1 MICIDSADLENPY
14 SSMPIVKRFPNGEK
28 KYMIPEIPA
37 EGILDITMMYE
48 DDSEFF
54 DLLCIV
60 DSIRRNNPNVEFVL
74 NLPYVPYSRMDR
86 IESKADSFSSKSFAN
101 FVNNLIKPKGIKCL
115 DAHSDVSLAVFDAPV
130 TNHVPQIDM
139 VKKNFS
145 HTDTL
150 LVFPDATAV
159 KRYKKLFPEYQSVSV
174 NKERD
179 FQTGKIISSTL
190 VKNNNISDEFLWNV
204 KNVVIVDD
212 ICSKGGT
219 FLLASQLIKE
229 NIGHENYTINL
240 VVAHC
245 EATIFEGELFKENS
259 PFNGK
264 VYCTDSM
271 PKLIKAINAAKGTNP
286 AAANRIIVTNL

>member
-54 DLLCIV
+54 DLLCII
-60 DSIRRNNPNVEFVL
+60 DSIRRNRPDIEFVL
-74 NLPYVPYSRMDR
+74 NLPYIPYSRMDR
-86 IESKADSFSSKSFAN
+86 VENKSDSFSLKSFAN
-101 FVNNLIKPKGIKCL
+101 FINDMIRPKRIKCL
-115 DAHSDVSLAVFDAPV
+115 DAHSDVALALFDAPV
-130 TNHVPQIDM
+130 THSIPQIQI
-139 VKKNFS
+139 VKESFKP
-145 HTDTL
+145 TDAL

-190 VKNNNISDEFLWNV
+190 VKNSNISDDFLW
-204 KNVVIVDD
+204 KIKDVVIVDD

-219 FLLASQLIKE
+219 FLSASQLIKE
-229 NIGHENYTINL
+229 NIGHEDYTINL

-245 EATIFEGELFKENS
+245 EATIFEGELLKNDG

-264 VYCTDSM
+264 VYCTNSM
-271 PKLIKAINAAKGTNP
+271 PAMVKHLNMLKDLMHP
-286 AAANRIIVTNL
+286 PANRIVVIDI

>member
-28 KYMIPEIPA
+28 KYVIPEIPA
-37 EGILDITMMYE
+37 EGILDVTMMYE

-60 DSIRRNNPNVEFVL
+60 DSIRRNNPNAELVL
-74 NLPYVPYSRMDR
+74 NLPYIPYSRMDR
-86 IESKADSFSSKSFAN
+86 IEGKEDSFSLKSFAN
-101 FVNNLIKPKGIKCL
+101 FVNSVIKPKRIKCL
-115 DAHSDVSLAVFDAPV
+115 DAHSDVALALFDAPV
-130 TNHVPQIDM
+130 IHNVPQIQI
-139 VKKNFS
+139 VKENFKPA
-145 HTDTL
+145 DTL

-159 KRYKKLFPEYQSVSV
+159 KRYKKLFPEYQSVSIS
-174 NKERD
+174 KERD
-179 FQTGKIISSTL
+179 FQTGKIVSSTL
-190 VKNNNISDEFLWNV
+190 IKGGNISDEFLQNA

-229 NIGHENYTINL
+229 NIGHEDYTISL

-245 EATIFEGELFKENS
+245 EASIFEGNLLDMGG
-259 PFNGK
+259 PFDGK
-264 VYCTDSM
+264 VYCTNSM
-271 PKLIKAINAAKGTNP
+271 PSMVKHLDVLKNISNPRAGRIVVIN
-286 AAANRIIVTNL
+286 I

>member
-1 MICIDSADLENPY
+1 MICIDSANLENPY

-60 DSIRRNNPNVEFVL
+60 DSIRRNRPDIEFVL
-74 NLPYVPYSRMDR
+74 NLPYIPYSRMDR
-86 IESKADSFSSKSFAN
+86 VESKSDSFSLRSFAN
-101 FVNNLIKPKGIKCL
+101 FVNNMIRPKRIKCL
-115 DAHSDVSLAVFDAPV
+115 DAHSDVALALFDAPV
-130 TNHVPQIDM
+130 IHNVPQIQI
-139 VKKNFS
+139 VKENFKPA
-145 HTDTL
+145 DTL

-190 VKNNNISDEFLWNV
+190 VKGSNISDDFLSNI

-219 FLLASQLIKE
+219 FLLAAQLIKE
-229 NIGHENYTINL
+229 SIGHEDYAINL

-245 EATIFEGELFKENS
+245 EAAIFEGELLNMGS

-264 VYCTDSM
+264 VYCTNSM
-271 PKLIKAINAAKGTNP
+271 PAMVKHLDVLKNISHPRAE
-286 AAANRIIVTNL
+286 RIVVISV

>member
-14 SSMPIVKRFPNGEK
+14 SSMPIIKRFPNGEK
-28 KYMIPEIPA
+28 KYIIPEILA

-54 DLLCIV
+54 DLLCVV
-60 DSIRRNNPNVEFVL
+60 DSIRRNNPNIELVL
-74 NLPYVPYSRMDR
+74 NLPYIPYSRMDR
-86 IESKADSFSSKSFAN
+86 VESKLDSFSLKSFAN
-101 FVNNLIKPKGIKCL
+101 FVNNTIKPKRIKCL
-115 DAHSDVSLAVFDAPV
+115 DVHSDVALAVFDAPV
-130 TNHVPQIDM
+130 TNHVPQIDI

-145 HTDTL
+145 HMDTL

-159 KRYKKLFPEYQSVSV
+159 KRYKKLFPEYQSVSI

-190 VKNNNISDEFLWNV
+190 VKSGNISDDFLWNI

-229 NIGHENYTINL
+229 NIGHEGYIINL

-259 PFNGK
+259 AFNGK
-264 VYCTDSM
+264 VYCTNSM
-271 PKLIKAINAAKGTNP
+271 PAMVKHLSMLKDLMHSP
-286 AAANRIIVTNL
+286 ANRIIVTNI

>member
-1 MICIDSADLENPY
+1 MISIRLNDRIGGSAFY
-14 SSMPIVKRFPNGEK
+14 PIVSKFPNGEK
-28 KYMIPEIPA
+28 KYVFPEIPRT
-37 EGILDITMMYE
+37 GIVGVQMMYE
-48 DDSEFF
+48 DDSELF
-54 DLLCIV
+54 DLLCTF
-60 DSIRRNNPNVEFVL
+60 DTIRRNDPYVGLTLE
-74 NLPYVPYSRMDR
+74 LPYIPYSRMDR
-86 IESKADSFSSKSFAN
+86 VERESDSFSLKSFAN
-101 FVNNLIKPKGIKCL
+101 FVNNVIKPRSIKCL
-115 DAHSDVSLAVFDAPV
+115 DAHSDVALAVFDAPV
-130 TNHVPQIDM
+130 TNYIPQIDM
-139 VKKNFS
+139 VKNNFS
-145 HTDTL
+145 HVDTL

-159 KRYKKLFPEYQSVSV
+159 KRYKKLFPEYQSVSI

-190 VKNNNISDEFLWNV
+190 VKNDNTSDDFFWNM

-245 EATIFEGELFKENS
+245 EAAIFEGELLKDGS

-264 VYCTDSM
+264 VYYTNSMQAMVKHLNVLKNAGHQDSQ
-271 PKLIKAINAAKGTNP
+271 
-286 AAANRIIVTNL
+286 RIVLTSF

>member
-1 MICIDSADLENPY
+1 MIYIDSADLENPY

-37 EGILDITMMYE
+37 EGILDITMIYE

-60 DSIRRNNPNVEFVL
+60 DSILRNNPNTEFVL

-86 IESKADSFSSKSFAN
+86 IESKTDSLSLKSFAS
-101 FVNNLIKPKGIKCL
+101 FVNNLIKPKRIKCL
-115 DAHSDVSLAVFDAPV
+115 DAHSDVTLAVFDAPV
-130 TNHVPQIDM
+130 INHVPQIDM

-159 KRYKKLFPEYQSVSV
+159 KRYKKLFSEYQSVSI
-174 NKERD
+174 NKEHD

-190 VKNNNISDEFLWNV
+190 VKSGNISDEFLWNI

-219 FLLASQLIKE
+219 FLLASKLIKE
-229 NIGHENYTINL
+229 NIGHEDYVINL

-245 EATIFEGELFKENS
+245 EASIFEGELFKENS

-264 VYCTDSM
+264 VYCTNSM
-271 PKLIKAINAAKGTNP
+271 PAMVEHLNMLKDLIHP
-286 AAANRIIVTNL
+286 PANRFVITNY